1 MVDPLFNFNLESVA
15 QELFERFEEDQNL
28 DRSDSI
34 DRYVLHH
41 SEQQIMAGVQLKE
54 NEIKNLAEHVR
65 DIVLPAYDTFCQERT
80 EILNSRGFHRYAKH
94 LLRVAGV
101 VGGLVLLVARFRV
114 NPAEIETILGGS
126 LLGSGASYAIA
137 YQYDNI
143 RIGHAK
149 ERFGRKMKRAQGE
162 FSQSQDFVV
171 YQGSKLGIVND
182 DLVTRLCEPYADAAT
197 FFDEY
202 QRVRSAD
209 PTSAADFSRLNT
221 PLLGEFVVP
230 HYTSELSKEQRQ
242 QRFGELFIL
251 AEEYFL
257 RTDAAYAQKR
267 MDRE

>member
-1 MVDPLFNFNLESVA
+1 MVDPLFNFNLETVA
-15 QELFERFEEDQNL
+15 EELFERFEEDRSL
-28 DRSDSI
+28 DRSSYVN
-34 DRYVLHH
+34 RYVLRH
-41 SEQQIMAGVQLKE
+41 SEQQIMAGVPLKE
-54 NEIKNLAEHVR
+54 AEIKNLAGHVR
-65 DIVLPAYDTFCQERT
+65 DTVLPAYDSFCQERT
-80 EILNSRGFHRYAKH
+80 EILNQRGIHRYAKH
-94 LLRVAGV
+94 LLGAVGV

-143 RIGHAK
+143 RIDHAK
-149 ERFGRKMKRAQGE
+149 ERFTKKMKRAHGE
-162 FSQSQDFVV
+162 FSQSQDLVV
-171 YQGSKLGIVND
+171 YRESQANVVNEE
-182 DLVTRLCEPYADAAT
+182 LVTRLCETYSDATT

-209 PTSAADFSRLNT
+209 PISVADFSRLNT

-251 AEEYFL
+251 AEQYFL

-267 MDRE
+267 MEQG